1 MNTSHSQQAET
12 KLLLNYSMPSQI
24 VMFGEL
30 AVSVEDVIA
39 DRPDLAF
46 SANLCLEELITN
58 TIQYGLANAP
68 DHLIQIRI
76 IRTREWLEIL
86 VKDDAPQFDPFNQVA
101 QPDLDASVED
111 RPIGGLGVHLVRSLM
126 DDATAS
132 YDGTGNLI
140 TLRKMLTH

>member
-1 MNTSHSQQAET
+1 MNTPHSQQAET

-126 DDATAS
+126 DDASAS

>member
-1 MNTSHSQQAET
+1 MNKPHSQQAES

-126 DDATAS
+126 DDASAS

-140 TLRKMLTH
+140 TL

>member
-1 MNTSHSQQAET
+1 MNRPHSQQAET

-68 DHLIQIRI
+68 DHLIQVRI
-76 IRTREWLEIL
+76 IRTRDWLEIL

-101 QPDLDASVED
+101 KPDLDASVED

-126 DDATAS
+126 DDASAS

>member
-1 MNTSHSQQAET
+1 MNTPHSQQAET

-86 VKDDAPQFDPFNQVA
+86 VKGDAPQFDPFNQVA

-126 DDATAS
+126 DDASAS

>member
-1 MNTSHSQQAET
+1 MNTPHLQQNDIE
-12 KLLLNYSMPSQI
+12 LLMNYSMPSQI

-30 AVSVEDVIA
+30 AVNVEDAIG

-46 SANLCLEELITN
+46 SANLCLEELISN

-68 DHLIQIRI
+68 DHLIQVRI
-76 IRTREWLEIL
+76 NRTSEWLEIL
-86 VKDDAPQFDPFNQVA
+86 VKDDAPQFDPFNQVPK
-101 QPDLDASVED
+101 PDIDASVET

-126 DDATAS
+126 DDASAS

-140 TLRKMLTH
+140 TLRKMLAH

>member
-1 MNTSHSQQAET
+1 MNKPHSQQAES

-68 DHLIQIRI
+68 DHLIQVRI

-126 DDATAS
+126 DDASAS